1 MSLFKKIF
9 KEDIRG
15 VYPNTLTGFKA
26 LKTFDAWDV
35 IIITYLTT
43 IGIEILTGQVISWKI
58 MNSWLALLL
67 SLFIAPLLLNLTF
80 SVPLNN
86 CFKYLRKYKSFFVY
100 YFVTIFLM
108 LVIVF
113 LTTFLS
119 ADALIF
125 AGMGCFALTIILML
139 VFLFYVIFKIV
150 FAPAYILI
158 GTDTG
163 GVEAIR
169 KSIQFTKE
177 NRNAANF
184 YVKWLIL
191 MLIVYGFSKLL
202 PVIFNDWG
210 LQIAIFSYQF
220 FEVILGVAMSSSITV
235 FVGAYEDWQRKR
247 RAEISSQTLT
257 Q

>member
-26 LKTFDAWDV
+26 LKTFEAWDV
-35 IIITYLTT
+35 IIITYLIL
-43 IGIEILTGQVISWKI
+43 IGVEILTGQVISWKI
-58 MNSWLALLL
+58 TDSWLALLL

-86 CFKYLRKYKSFFVY
+86 CFKYLREYKSFFAY

-139 VFLFYVIFKIV
+139 IFLFYVIFKII

-158 GTDTG
+158 EDIG
-163 GVEAIR
+163 GIGAIR

-177 NRNAANF
+177 NRNAAGF

-191 MLIVYGFSKLL
+191 ILIVYVFSKLL
-202 PVIFNDWG
+202 PVIFNDWK

-220 FEVILGVAMSSSITV
+220 FEVILAVAMSSSITV

-247 RAEISSQTLT
+247 REEISSRTLT
-257 Q
+257 